1 MLKVISSREQIFKKT
16 KLNSF
21 KPVLSTLTKTIMT
34 SKIKIINIP
43 VTDLATLCG
52 MDHYN
57 NYNKSMCRIWKQLYP
72 TDYSSIEA
80 VVRDRGDPCSLDSN
94 VKKIKALEQKSGS
107 KVKVTN
113 KVFEINQKRHNS
125 SNILTKNQYIVEND
139 IKNCKKL
146 TDNQKKQMVSLMN
159 SATNVVYGT
168 RNEGRGIEAF
178 TRITGKEIKT
188 KQNKL
193 VYNFHKNTFVDNQ
206 IIEWNITG
214 KYDGLT
220 TDYEV
225 VEIKNRQRH
234 LFNEIRDYEMCQ
246 IQTYLHILNSN
257 KGYLVEV
264 LGGNKEEN
272 NSVNILETTRQTE
285 YFDLFIKPYLMDVC
299 KYALNIPFMSGEDK
313 CLLMSR

>member
-94 VKKIKALEQKSGS
+94 VKKIKALETKSGS

-125 SNILTKNQYIVEND
+125 SNILTKNQSIVEND

-272 NSVNILETTRQTE
+272 NSVNILETRRQTE

-313 CLLMSR
+313 CLLMSG